1 MTGRKLGRGLDV
13 LIGRKS
19 VRTDAEVSRL
29 VSSDDHRTPG
39 SEGENPG
46 SLEVIEIDPK
56 TVDANPK
63 QPRKSFS
70 ENELEMLK
78 ASISQEGLLQPV
90 LVRKV
95 GESYQLIVG
104 ERRLR
109 AARELDLQRIPAIVM
124 EVDDDR
130 LLEVALIENIQRQ
143 DLNPIEIARAY
154 RQLVDSKGWT
164 QEALARSLGISRSSV
179 TNSLRL
185 LELPQDVQTALVR
198 RHITPGHAKVLLSV
212 EDDEDRRQLF
222 DRIAEDRLSVRE
234 LEEARQGEGQLEPPP
249 ERAPQP
255 QRGPPPKKKPRLAGL
270 EEELSRALG
279 TRVSIVEAGGKKNKG
294 KICIEFYSSDD
305 FERLHGLL
313 LRQ

>member
-1 MTGRKLGRGLDV
+1 MTGRKLGRGLDM
-13 LIGRKS
+13 LIRRRS
-19 VRTDAEVSRL
+19 VRTEAEVSL
-29 VSSDDHRTPG
+29 PVSSHDHRSGG
-39 SEGENPG
+39 SEGDNSG
-46 SLEVIEIDPK
+46 SLVQIDPK
-56 TVDANPK
+56 TVDANPA

-70 ENELEMLK
+70 EEELEMLK

-109 AARELDLQRIPAIVM
+109 AARELDLQRIPAIVT

-143 DLNPIEIARAY
+143 DLNAIEIARAY

-185 LELPQDVQTALVR
+185 LELPQDMQTALVR

-212 EDDEDRRQLF
+212 EDDEERRQLF

-234 LEEARQGEGQLEPPP
+234 LEEARQGEGQLEPEPV
-249 ERAPQP
+249 PQP
-255 QRGPPPKKKPRLAGL
+255 QRGPPPKKKPRLGGL

-279 TRVSIVEAGGKKNKG
+279 TRVSIVETGGKKNKG
-294 KICIEFYSSDD
+294 KICIEFYSADD
-305 FERLHGLL
+305 FERLRDLL